1 MESRAASAH
10 RAPRATLALERV
22 DPGAWDWDRLDGSS
36 DGVIFQTREW
46 VDFVAATQR
55 ATPVLAA
62 VIDDEGRRVGSFT
75 GLAIR
80 RMGVPVLGSPFPGWT
95 TGPMGF
101 DLDDGVSR
109 RDATGALI
117 RFAFGPMRCMHLE
130 LKDRRLTTADVEGLG
145 FEAEPKLTY
154 EIDLTA
160 DEDAIFGRMSSACR
174 RAVRKAEKAGVTVEQ
189 ATGTAFADEYYA
201 QLQDVFAKQ
210 SLIPTY
216 GVGRVREL
224 IRHIEPT
231 GRLLMLRARS
241 PEGHS
246 IATAL
251 FPEFNGTA
259 YFWGGASWRDG
270 QILRPNEA
278 LFWHAM
284 RELRARGVT
293 TLDLGGAG
301 DYKRKYGPTE
311 VWVPAL
317 RRSRVAGLPQLRAL
331 ARIAND
337 RSQRRRSRARE
348 RRAG

>member
-1 MESRAASAH
+1 M
-10 RAPRATLALERV
+10 LALERV
-22 DPGAWDWDRLDGSS
+22 DPGAWDWERLDGTP
-36 DGVIFQTREW
+36 DGVVFQTREW
-46 VDFVAATQR
+46 VEFVAATQG
-55 ATPVLAA
+55 AEPVLAA
-62 VIDDEGRRVGSFT
+62 VLEDGRRVGSFT
-75 GLAIR
+75 GLTIR
-80 RMGVPVLGSPFPGWT
+80 RMGVRILGSPFPGWT
-95 TGPMGF
+95 TGSMGF
-101 DLDDGVSR
+101 DLDEDVSR
-109 RDATGALI
+109 RDATAALI

-130 LKDRRLTTADVEGLG
+130 LKDRRLTAADVDGLG

-154 EIDLTA
+154 EVDLSG
-160 DEDAIFGRMSSACR
+160 DEDEIFGRMTSACR
-174 RAVRKAEKAGVTVEQ
+174 RAIRKAEKSGVTVER
-189 ATGTAFADEYYA
+189 ATGPGFADEYYA

-210 SLIPTY
+210 SLVPTY
-216 GVGRVREL
+216 GVERVREL
-224 IRHIEPT
+224 IRHLEPT
-231 GRLLMLRARS
+231 GRLVMLRARS
-241 PEGHS
+241 PQGQS

-251 FPEFNGTA
+251 FPAFNGTA

-284 RELRARGVT
+284 RELCGRGVT

-317 RRSRVAGLPQLRAL
+317 RRSRVAGLPQLRTL

-337 RSQRRRSRARE
+337 RRRRWRGRTRE